1 MYTTELYKV
10 MGAMSRAISNRAEDR
25 AFGPRDQQLEPPWE
39 RPRRSGFWRVLGWF
53 LFAIFLHGWIDPNGP
68 DAFGWS
74 LQLLIFGWAG
84 KSIYRGVQEGR
95 IPVHWLRRL
104 AIEIRWGVAIFF
116 ARHAP
121 LRLVE
126 SAERRRLRRERLE
139 PQPYVPTAADARY
152 AIERRGGGAYLGVYE
167 DGEWAT
173 AEPESG
179 TMIIGP
185 PRRGK
190 TTAVII
196 PTILGSSGPLLSTA
210 TKPEVMESTMR
221 ARGEIGQLWW
231 FDPAGEVTQMP
242 EGVRRLHWSPIAAST
257 TWDDALLT
265 AHAMTECTRTGA
277 GTTNENHWTER
288 AETLLSP
295 LLYAAHLMEGSI
307 EDVMRWTHHHD
318 LGPSLEVLASSEDP
332 IAADSLI
339 GIQRTDSRERSSIF
353 STAAGVLSAYKSK
366 GARQTAADPNFDPDE
381 FVRSSDTIYITAP
394 DHKQRACEP
403 LVVGLVEQV
412 RHRIYHHA
420 AIGTSGLYRAVFIL
434 DEFGNVIKLPN
445 ILELASQA
453 GGQGLDLVIVIQ
465 DLVQIATRYGQQVA
479 EAFLSMFQ
487 TKCLF
492 PGINDV
498 KTLDAVSAVIGDYDR
513 QVVSSSTGQ
522 SESEE
527 WLSATGSNQS
537 FNYQTQRQ
545 RLVTPADIAQ
555 LQQGQALLLR
565 GAEHE
570 LIRLT
575 RWFEMDPF
583 ASIGDHPRSRRAA

>member
-1 MYTTELYKV
+1 MRV
-10 MGAMSRAISNRAEDR
+10 MSRQIHNQAYDNHQL
-25 AFGPRDQQLEPPWE
+25 GPRDQHMEPPWQ
-39 RPRRSGFWRVLGWF
+39 RPRSGLWRIAGWF
-53 LFAIFLHGWIDPNGP
+53 LFALFLHGRIDPSGP
-68 DAFGWS
+68 DAIGWS
-74 LQLLIFGWAG
+74 LQLLIFGWAA
-84 KSIYRGVQEGR
+84 KAVYRGIQEGR
-95 IPVHWLRRL
+95 IPVRWLVRL
-104 AIEIRWGVAIFF
+104 AIEIRWGLAILF

-121 LRLVE
+121 MFLIKPFHRHRVN
-126 SAERRRLRRERLE
+126 RRRLE
-139 PQPYVPTAADARY
+139 PEPYIPTAADARY
-152 AIERRGGGAYLGVYE
+152 QIESLGGGAYLGVYE
-167 DGEWAT
+167 NGEWAT

-196 PTILGSSGPLLSTA
+196 PTILGASGPLLSTA

-242 EGVRRLHWSPIAAST
+242 DGVRRLHWSPIAAAA

-295 LLYAAHLMEGSI
+295 LLYAAHLMDGSI

-318 LGPSLEVLASSEDP
+318 LGPSLEVLTSSDDP

-353 STAAGVLSAYKSK
+353 STAAGVLRAYKSK

-412 RHRIYHHA
+412 RHRVYHHA
-420 AIGTSGLYRAVFIL
+420 ALGTPGILRMLFEL

-453 GGQGLDLVIVIQ
+453 GGQGLDLMIVIQ
-465 DLVQIATRYGQQVA
+465 DLGQIASRYGQQVA

-522 SESEE
+522 SESEDF
-527 WLSATGSNQS
+527 LSAVGNNQS

-555 LQQGQALLLR
+555 LPEGQALLLR
-565 GAEHE
+565 GADHE
-570 LIRLT
+570 LIRVT
-575 RWFEMDPF
+575 RWFEMEPF
-583 ASIGDHPRSRRAA
+583 ASIGDHPRSRLAA

>member
-1 MYTTELYKV
+1 
-10 MGAMSRAISNRAEDR
+10 MSRALNSYPQDR

-39 RPRRSGFWRVLGWF
+39 ARRPPFWRPLIAWF
-53 LFAIFLHGWIDPNGP
+53 FGAMFLHSAIDNGGSGE
-68 DAFGWS
+68 FTWC
-74 LQLLIFGWAG
+74 LHVMFLGWAG
-84 KSIYRGVQEGR
+84 RWVFRGIQEGR
-95 IPVHWLRRL
+95 IPVHWLLRL
-104 AIEIRWGVAIFF
+104 ASKVRWGVAMAF

-121 LRLVE
+121 LFLIKPVHRHRVN
-126 SAERRRLRRERLE
+126 RRRLE
-139 PQPYVPTAADARY
+139 PEPYVPTAVDARH
-152 AIERRGGGAYLGVYE
+152 AIDSLGGGAYLGVYE

-179 TMIIGP
+179 TMVIGP

-190 TTAVII
+190 TTAMII
-196 PTILGSSGPLLSTA
+196 PAILGASGPLLSTA

-221 ARGEIGQLWW
+221 ARGEIGEIWW

-257 TWDDALLT
+257 SWDDALLT
-265 AHAMTECTRTGA
+265 ADAMTECTRTGV
-277 GTTNENHWTER
+277 GTENESHWTER
-288 AETLLSP
+288 AATLLGP
-295 LLYAAHLMEGSI
+295 LLYAAHLMQGSI

-332 IAADSLI
+332 VAADALI
-339 GIQRTDSRERSSIF
+339 GIQRTESREQSGIF
-353 STAAGVLSAYKSK
+353 STATGVLRAYKSN
-366 GARQTAADPNFDPDE
+366 GARQTAKDPNFDPDA
-381 FVRSSDTIYITAP
+381 FVRSCDTVYVTSP

-403 LVVGLVEQV
+403 LIVGLTQQI
-412 RHRIYHHA
+412 RHRIYHHS
-420 AIGTSGLYRAVFIL
+420 AIGTPGLYRTVFIL

-479 EAFLSMFQ
+479 EAFMSMFQ
-487 TKCLF
+487 TKLLF

-522 SESEE
+522 SESDE

-555 LQQGQALLLR
+555 LPEGQALLLR
-565 GAEHE
+565 GADHE

-575 RWFEMDPF
+575 RWWEMDPF
-583 ASIGDHPRSRRAA
+583 ATIGDHPRSRRAA

>member
-1 MYTTELYKV
+1 
-10 MGAMSRAISNRAEDR
+10 MSRTISNRVDGRQAW
-25 AFGPRDQQLEPPWE
+25 GPTDQQMTPPWE
-39 RPRRSGFWRVLGWF
+39 RKRSGFWRVAGWF
-53 LFAIFLHGWIDPNGP
+53 LFALFLHGWIDPQGP
-68 DAFGWS
+68 DAVGWS
-74 LQLLIFGWAG
+74 LQMLIFGWAG
-84 KSIYRGVQEGR
+84 RSIYRGIQDGR
-95 IPVHWLRRL
+95 IPVRWLLWLGPQVGWRL
-104 AIEIRWGVAIFF
+104 ATLFVRFAPLAVVRPL
-116 ARHAP
+116 ARHRAN
-121 LRLVE
+121 
-126 SAERRRLRRERLE
+126 RRSLE
-139 PQPYVPTAADARY
+139 PQAVLPTAADARY
-152 AIERRGGGAYLGVYE
+152 EVERLGGGAYLGVYE

-173 AEPESG
+173 AEPESA
-179 TMIIGP
+179 TMVIGP

-196 PTILGSSGPLLSTA
+196 PTILSASGPLLSTA
-210 TKPEVMESTMR
+210 TKPEVMEATMR
-221 ARGEIGQLWW
+221 ARSEIGELWW

-242 EGVRRLHWSPIAAST
+242 DGVRRLHWSPIAAST

-277 GTTNENHWTER
+277 GTTNESHWTER

-332 IAADSLI
+332 VAADSLI
-339 GIQRTDSRERSSIF
+339 GIQRTDSRERTSIF
-353 STAAGVLSAYKSK
+353 STTAGVLRAYKSK
-366 GARQTAADPNFDPDE
+366 GARQTAADPNFDPDQ

-403 LVVGLVEQV
+403 LVVGLVEQI
-412 RHRIYHHA
+412 RHRVYHHA
-420 AIGTSGLYRAVFIL
+420 ALGTSGLYRAVFIL

-465 DLVQIATRYGQQVA
+465 DLVQVATRYGQQVA

-492 PGINDV
+492 PGISDV

-522 SESEE
+522 SQSEDF
-527 WLSATGSNQS
+527 LSAVGNNQS
-537 FNYQTQRQ
+537 VNYQTQRQ
-545 RLVTPADIAQ
+545 RLLTPADIAQ
-555 LQQGQALLLR
+555 LPEGHALLLR
-565 GAEHE
+565 GASHE

-583 ASIGDHPRSRRAA
+583 ATIGDHPLSRLAA

>member
-1 MYTTELYKV
+1 
-10 MGAMSRAISNRAEDR
+10 MSRTISNRADDR
-25 AFGPRDQQLEPPWE
+25 AFGPRDQQLTPPWE
-39 RPRRSGFWRVLGWF
+39 QQRGSRFWRVAGWF
-53 LFAIFLHGWIDPNGP
+53 LFAIFLHGWIDPHGP
-68 DAFGWS
+68 DAVGWS
-74 LQLLIFGWAG
+74 LQLLIFGWAA
-84 KSIYRGVQEGR
+84 KAVYRGVQEGR
-95 IPVHWLRRL
+95 IPVRWLVRL
-104 AIEIRWGVAIFF
+104 AIEVRWGAAIFF

-121 LRLVE
+121 MSLIRPL
-126 SAERRRLRRERLE
+126 ERRRVRRERLE
-139 PQPYVPTAADARY
+139 PEPYVPSAADARH
-152 AIERRGGGAYLGVYE
+152 AIACLGGGAYLGVYE

-179 TMIIGP
+179 TMVIGP

-196 PTILGSSGPLLSTA
+196 PTILGASGPLLSTA

-231 FDPAGEVTQMP
+231 FDPAGEVSQMP
-242 EGVRRLHWSPIAAST
+242 EGVRRLHWSPVAEST
-257 TWDDALLT
+257 SWDDALLT
-265 AHAMTECTRTGA
+265 ANAMTECTRTGA
-277 GTTNENHWTER
+277 GTTNESHWTER

-295 LLYAAHLMEGSI
+295 LLYAAHLMDGSI

-332 IAADSLI
+332 IAADALI

-353 STAAGVLSAYKSK
+353 STTAGVLRAYKSS
-366 GARQTAADPNFDPDE
+366 GARQTAADPNFDPDA
-381 FVRSSDTIYITAP
+381 FVRSCDTVYVTSP

-403 LVVGLVEQV
+403 LIVGLVEQI
-412 RHRIYHHA
+412 RHRVYHHA
-420 AIGTSGLYRAVFIL
+420 ALGTPGIRRMVFEL

-453 GGQGLDLVIVIQ
+453 GGQNLDLVIVIQ
-465 DLVQIATRYGQQVA
+465 DLVQIATRYGQHVA

-487 TKCLF
+487 TKLLF
-492 PGINDV
+492 PGISDV

-513 QVVSSSTGQ
+513 QIVSSSTGQ
-522 SESEE
+522 SQSEDF
-527 WLSATGSNQS
+527 LSAVGNNQS
-537 FNYQTQRQ
+537 FSYQTQRQ
-545 RLVTPADIAQ
+545 RLVTAADIAQ
-555 LQQGQALLLR
+555 LPEGQALLLR

-583 ASIGDHPRSRRAA
+583 ASIGDHPRSRFAA

>member
-1 MYTTELYKV
+1 MEIN
-10 MGAMSRAISNRAEDR
+10 MSRTISNQVDHR

-39 RPRRSGFWRVLGWF
+39 SRRPPFWRPLIAWF
-53 LFAIFLHGWIDPNGP
+53 FGAMFLHTAIDNGGSGE
-68 DAFGWS
+68 FMWCVHVMF
-74 LQLLIFGWAG
+74 LGWAG
-84 KSIYRGVQEGR
+84 KWLARGIQEGR
-95 IPVHWLRRL
+95 IPVHWLKRL
-104 AIEIRWGVAIFF
+104 AIEIRWGLAIAF

-126 SAERRRLRRERLE
+126 SAERRRHRRERLE
-139 PQPYVPTAADARY
+139 PEPYVPTAADARY
-152 AIERRGGGAYLGVYE
+152 AIESRGGGAYLGVYE
-167 DGEWAT
+167 NGEWAT

-190 TTAVII
+190 TTAMII
-196 PTILGSSGPLLSTA
+196 PSILGASGPLLSTA

-221 ARGEIGQLWW
+221 ARGEIGQIWW

-265 AHAMTECTRTGA
+265 AHAMTECTRSGA
-277 GTTNENHWTER
+277 GTTNESHWTER

-307 EDVMRWTHHHD
+307 EDVLRWTHHHD

-332 IAADSLI
+332 VAADSLI
-339 GIQRTDSRERSSIF
+339 GIQRTDSRERASIF
-353 STAAGVLSAYKSK
+353 STTAGVLRAYKSK
-366 GARQTAADPNFDPDE
+366 GARQTATDPNFNPDD
-381 FVRSSDTIYITAP
+381 FVRSCDTVYVTAP

-403 LVVGLVEQV
+403 LVVGLVEGI
-412 RHRIYHHA
+412 RHRTYHHA
-420 AIGTSGLYRAVFIL
+420 AIGTPGLYRTVFIL

-453 GGQGLDLVIVIQ
+453 GGQNLDLVIVIQ
-465 DLVQIATRYGQQVA
+465 DIAQIATRYGQQVA

-487 TKCLF
+487 TKCLL
-492 PGINDV
+492 PGVSDV

-522 SESEE
+522 SESDE

-555 LQQGQALLLR
+555 LPEGQALLLR
-565 GAEHE
+565 GADHE

-575 RWFEMDPF
+575 RWWEMDPF
-583 ASIGDHPRSRRAA
+583 ATIGDHPRSRLAA

>member
-1 MYTTELYKV
+1 
-10 MGAMSRAISNRAEDR
+10 MSRTISNQVDNR
-25 AFGPRDQQLEPPWE
+25 AFGPRDQQMEPPWE
-39 RPRRSGFWRVLGWF
+39 ARRPPFWRPLIAWFFGAMFLHSAIDNGGSGEFMWCVHVLILGWAAKW
-53 LFAIFLHGWIDPNGP
+53 LVRA
-68 DAFGWS
+68 
-74 LQLLIFGWAG
+74 
-84 KSIYRGVQEGR
+84 VQEDR
-95 IPVHWLRRL
+95 MSVRWLVRL
-104 AIEIRWGVAIFF
+104 AFEVRWGVPIFF

-121 LRLVE
+121 LFLIKPVHRHRVN
-126 SAERRRLRRERLE
+126 RRRLE
-139 PQPYVPTAADARY
+139 PEPHVPTAADARY
-152 AIERRGGGAYLGVYE
+152 AIECRGGGAYLGVYE

-179 TMIIGP
+179 TMVIGP

-196 PTILGSSGPLLSTA
+196 PTILGASGPLLSTA

-221 ARGEIGQLWW
+221 ARGEIGQIWW

-242 EGVRRLHWSPIAAST
+242 DGVRRLHWSPIAAST

-277 GTTNENHWTER
+277 GTTNESHWTER

-295 LLYAAHLMEGSI
+295 LLYAANLMEGSI

-332 IAADSLI
+332 IAADALI

-353 STAAGVLSAYKSK
+353 STTAGVLRAYKSN
-366 GARQTAADPNFDPDE
+366 GARQTAKDPNFDPDA
-381 FVRSSDTIYITAP
+381 FVCSTDTIYITSP

-403 LVVGLVEQV
+403 LIVGLVEGI
-412 RHRIYHHA
+412 RHRVYHHA
-420 AIGTSGLYRAVFIL
+420 AIGTPGIHRMVFEL

-465 DLVQIATRYGQQVA
+465 DLVQVATRYGQQVA

-487 TKCLF
+487 TKLLF

-498 KTLDAVSAVIGDYDR
+498 KTLDAVSALIGDYDR

-545 RLVTPADIAQ
+545 RLVTAADIAQ
-555 LQQGQALLLR
+555 LRQGQALLLR
-565 GAEHE
+565 GADHE

-575 RWFEMDPF
+575 RWFEMQPF
-583 ASIGDHPRSRRAA
+583 ASIGDHPRSRLAA

>member
-1 MYTTELYKV
+1 
-10 MGAMSRAISNRAEDR
+10 MSRTISNQVDNR
-25 AFGPRDQQLEPPWE
+25 AFGPRDQQMEPPWE
-39 RPRRSGFWRVLGWF
+39 ARRPPFWRPLIAWFFGAMFLHSAIDNGGSGEFMWCVHVLILGWAAKW
-53 LFAIFLHGWIDPNGP
+53 LVRA
-68 DAFGWS
+68 
-74 LQLLIFGWAG
+74 
-84 KSIYRGVQEGR
+84 VQEDR
-95 IPVHWLRRL
+95 MSVRWLVRL
-104 AIEIRWGVAIFF
+104 AFEVRWGVAIFF

-139 PQPYVPTAADARY
+139 PEPYVPTAADARY
-152 AIERRGGGAYLGVYE
+152 AIEALGGGAYLGVYE

-173 AEPESG
+173 SEPESG
-179 TMIIGP
+179 TMVIGP

-196 PTILGSSGPLLSTA
+196 PTILGASGPLLSTA

-277 GTTNENHWTER
+277 GTTNESHWTER

-353 STAAGVLSAYKSK
+353 STAAGVLRAYKSK

-403 LVVGLVEQV
+403 LVVGLTEQI
-412 RHRIYHHA
+412 RHRVYHHA
-420 AIGTSGLYRAVFIL
+420 ALGTPGLRRMVFEL

-465 DLVQIATRYGQQVA
+465 DLVQVATRYGQHVA

-487 TKCLF
+487 TKLLF
-492 PGINDV
+492 PGISDV

-545 RLVTPADIAQ
+545 RLVTAADIAQ

-583 ASIGDHPRSRRAA
+583 ASIGDHPRSRLAA

>member
-1 MYTTELYKV
+1 
-10 MGAMSRAISNRAEDR
+10 MSRTISNQVDNRV
-25 AFGPRDQQLEPPWE
+25 FGPRDQQMEPPWE
-39 RPRRSGFWRVLGWF
+39 SRRPPFWRPLVAWF
-53 LFAIFLHGWIDPNGP
+53 FGAMFLHTAIDNGGSGE
-68 DAFGWS
+68 FMWCVHV
-74 LQLLIFGWAG
+74 LLLGWAG
-84 KSIYRGVQEGR
+84 KWLVRGIQEGR
-95 IPVHWLRRL
+95 IPVRWLRRL
-104 AIEIRWGVAIFF
+104 WIEVRWGVPILF

-121 LRLVE
+121 LFLITPVHRHRVD
-126 SAERRRLRRERLE
+126 RRRLE
-139 PQPYVPTAADARY
+139 PEPYVPTAADARY
-152 AIERRGGGAYLGVYE
+152 AIESRGGGAYLGVY
-167 DGEWAT
+167 DDREWAT

-179 TMIIGP
+179 TMVIGP

-196 PTILGSSGPLLSTA
+196 PTILGASGPLLSTA

-221 ARGEIGQLWW
+221 ARGEIGQIWW

-265 AHAMTECTRTGA
+265 AHAMTECTRSGA

-318 LGPSLEVLASSEDP
+318 LGPALEVLASSEDP
-332 IAADSLI
+332 IAADALI

-353 STAAGVLSAYKSK
+353 STTAGVLRAYKSN
-366 GARQTAADPNFDPDE
+366 GARQTAKDPNFDPDD
-381 FVRSSDTIYITAP
+381 FVHSCDTVYMTSP
-394 DHKQRACEP
+394 DRMQRACEP
-403 LVVGLVEQV
+403 LIVGLVEQI
-412 RHRIYHHA
+412 RHRVYHHA
-420 AIGTSGLYRAVFIL
+420 ALGTPDIRRMVFEL

-453 GGQGLDLVIVIQ
+453 GGQRLDLVIVIQ

-487 TKCLF
+487 TKLLL
-492 PGINDV
+492 PGVSDV
-498 KTLDAVSAVIGDYDR
+498 KTLDAVSALIGDYDR
-513 QVVSSSTGQ
+513 QMVSSSTGQ

-527 WLSATGSNQS
+527 WLSAVGNNQS

-555 LQQGQALLLR
+555 LPEGQALLLR

-583 ASIGDHPRSRRAA
+583 ASIGDHPRSHVSA

>member
-1 MYTTELYKV
+1 
-10 MGAMSRAISNRAEDR
+10 MSSAINNHPHDR
-25 AFGPRDQQLEPPWE
+25 AFGPRDQQMEPPWE
-39 RPRRSGFWRVLGWF
+39 ARRPPFWRPLIGWF
-53 LFAIFLHGWIDPNGP
+53 MGAMFLHELIDNSGS
-68 DAFGWS
+68 DEFMWCVHVTILGCVGRW
-74 LQLLIFGWAG
+74 L
-84 KSIYRGVQEGR
+84 YRGIQEGR
-95 IPVHWLRRL
+95 IPVHWLWRL
-104 AIEIRWGVAIFF
+104 AREARFVLAIGF

-121 LRLVE
+121 IRLFE
-126 SAERRRLRRERLE
+126 FSERRRHRRERLQ
-139 PQPYVPTAADARY
+139 PQPYVPTAVDARY
-152 AIERRGGGAYLGVYE
+152 AIDCLGGGAYLGVYE

-190 TTAVII
+190 TTAMII
-196 PTILGSSGPLLSTA
+196 PTILGASGPLLSTA

-221 ARGEIGQLWW
+221 ARGEIGQIWW
-231 FDPAGEVTQMP
+231 FDPAGEVSQMP

-277 GTTNENHWTER
+277 GTTNESHWTER

-366 GARQTAADPNFDPDE
+366 GARQTAADPNFDADE
-381 FVRSSDTIYITAP
+381 FVHSCDTIYITAP

-420 AIGTSGLYRAVFIL
+420 ALGTQGPYRAVFIL

-513 QVVSSSTGQ
+513 QMVSSSTGQ
-522 SESEE
+522 SENDE

-555 LQQGQALLLR
+555 LPEGQALLLR
-565 GAEHE
+565 GADHE

-583 ASIGDHPRSRRAA
+583 ASIGDHPRSRLAA

>member
-1 MYTTELYKV
+1 MEPSWENRRPPFWRPLIGWF
-10 MGAMSRAISNRAEDR
+10 MGAM
-25 AFGPRDQQLEPPWE
+25 
-39 RPRRSGFWRVLGWF
+39 
-53 LFAIFLHGWIDPNGP
+53 FLHELIDNSGSGE
-68 DAFGWS
+68 FMWCVHVTILGS
-74 LQLLIFGWAG
+74 LGRWL
-84 KSIYRGVQEGR
+84 YRGIQEGR
-95 IPVHWLRRL
+95 IPVHWLWRFAREARFVL
-104 AIEIRWGVAIFF
+104 TIGF

-121 LRLVE
+121 ARLFE
-126 SAERRRLRRERLE
+126 FSERRRHRRERLAPE
-139 PQPYVPTAADARY
+139 PYVPTAVDARY
-152 AIERRGGGAYLGVYE
+152 AIDCLGGGAYLGVYD

-190 TTAVII
+190 TTAMII
-196 PTILGSSGPLLSTA
+196 PTILGASGPLLSTA

-221 ARGEIGQLWW
+221 ARGEIGQIWW

-277 GTTNENHWTER
+277 GTQNDSHWTER

-318 LGPSLEVLASSEDP
+318 LGPSLEVLAGSEDP
-332 IAADSLI
+332 IAADALI

-353 STAAGVLSAYKSK
+353 STTAGVLSAYKSR
-366 GARQTAADPNFDPDE
+366 GARQTATDPNFDPDA
-381 FVRSSDTIYITAP
+381 FVHSSDTIYVTAP

-403 LVVGLVEQV
+403 LVVGLVEQI

-420 AIGTSGLYRAVFIL
+420 ALGTQGLYRAVFIL

-522 SESEE
+522 SESDE
-527 WLSATGSNQS
+527 WLSPTGSNQS

-555 LQQGQALLLR
+555 LPEGQALLLR
-565 GAEHE
+565 GADHE

-583 ASIGDHPRSRRAA
+583 ASIGDHPRSRLAA